1 LAGEEGSAV
10 DNYGCGKCRTNC
22 HELKKKLAAI
32 EFAIYET
39 VLYLDA
45 YPDSAPALEYYHKL
59 REQREMLLHEY
70 ESKCGPMTMYGNKSG
85 GSWQWISRPWPW
97 EYDAN

>member
-1 LAGEEGSAV
+1 M
-10 DNYGCGKCRTNC
+10 DNYSCGKYRTNC

-32 EFAIYET
+32 EFAIIET

-85 GSWQWISRPWPW
+85 SSWQWISKPWPW